1 MAKLFAF
8 KKGRDDRTSSLDKKF
23 DLFCSVLFCSVL
35 FCSVQ
40 FNTSFLLLGH
50 DYLHG
55 SSIILVFTKKN
66 LEGGTFKAG

>member
-23 DLFCSVLFCSVL
+23 DLFCSVL